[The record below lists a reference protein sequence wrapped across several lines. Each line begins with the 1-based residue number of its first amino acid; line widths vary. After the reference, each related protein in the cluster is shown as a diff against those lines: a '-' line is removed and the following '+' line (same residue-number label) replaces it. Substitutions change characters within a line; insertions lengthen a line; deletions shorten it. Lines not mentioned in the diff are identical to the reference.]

1 MIVPFTGRIVYY
13 RNEEA
18 RIIVL
23 LEKSGRRQ
31 TIKKYNRV
39 VKESRGRTYNLIAV
53 LVNFEM
59 LFLSIACLM
68 VCILKYP
75 KTLIDFNILDAL
87 YFGVAILC
95 TMIVFCIIKW
105 AYNFEKVRNHYEK
118 TWVESKLED
127 R

>member
-1 MIVPFTGRIVYY
+1 M
-13 RNEEA
+13 
-18 RIIVL
+18 
-23 LEKSGRRQ
+23 
-31 TIKKYNRV
+31 
-39 VKESRGRTYNLIAV
+39 IAV

-75 KTLIDFNILDAL
+75 KTLIDFNILDVL

-105 AYNFEKVRNHYEK
+105 AYNFEKVRNYYEK
-118 TWVESKLED
+118 TWVESKLEE